1 VGLRQMLLGGTDE
14 HDLTT
19 LAEYQSIGGYGQVE
33 KARAMTADVLIAEL
47 QKANLRGRGG
57 AGFPMGRKASLL
69 DRKSPKP
76 KYLVVN
82 ADESEPGAFKDRE
95 VMAKAPHR
103 LLEGCLIAAH
113 AIESLNVFIYIRGEY
128 LTEYEILQRA
138 VDEAR
143 AAGIFGDVEV
153 TVYRGAGAYICG
165 EETALLDSLEGR
177 RGQPRPRPPFPP
189 IQGLYAAPTQINNV
203 CTIATVPAI
212 LELGPDGFTS
222 IGTPGSPGT
231 VLFSISGNVERP
243 GNYELELGTSMR
255 ELIYTHA
262 GGIAGGRQLKAVIPG
277 GSSVPALTARQIDV
291 PLDYDSL
298 GAIGTF
304 FGAASLIV
312 VDDRCCMVQLAL
324 RSTKFYMHESC
335 GKCTPCRADRG
346 RRRDRARPRA
356 AAQGLRPH
364 RGQVPVRAGR
374 LRRMAGAELHGQ
386 MAGRVRRARR
396 AGPLPPRRRVVDRR
410 HLRAL
415 RPAHPRPGGR
425 GARVTRCQTRNQ
437 SVTRFPQIPCS
448 GRKPRCQTRDES
460 VT

>member
-1 VGLRQMLLGGTDE
+1 MPARSMLLAGADE
-14 HDLTT
+14 RDLTK
-19 LAEYQSIGGYGQVE
+19 LAEYQAIGGYAQALR
-33 KARAMTADVLIAEL
+33 ARAMTSDDLIAEL
-47 QKANLRGRGG
+47 QGATLRGRGG
-57 AGFPMGRKASLL
+57 AGFPMGRKASLV

-95 VMAKAPHR
+95 VMARVPHR

-113 AIESLNVFIYIRGEY
+113 AIESQEVFIYIRGEY
-128 LTEYEILQRA
+128 LTEYEILARA
-138 VDEAR
+138 VEQAR
-143 AAGIFGDVEV
+143 KAGILGDVNV

-165 EETALLDSLEGR
+165 EETALLESLEGS

-189 IQGLYAAPTQINNV
+189 VQGLYMSPTEINNV
-203 CTIATVPAI
+203 CTIATLPAI
-212 LELGPDGFTS
+212 LELGVEGFTS

-231 VLFSISGNVERP
+231 VLFSVSGNVEKP

-277 GSSVPALTARQIDV
+277 GSSVPALTPRQIDV
-291 PLDYDSL
+291 PLDFDSI

-335 GKCTPCRADRG
+335 GRCTPCREGTRWIVQLLERIESGDATTADLELLRKVC
-346 RRRDRARPRA
+346 DRIEGKSLCALGDFAVWPVQSYFDKWHDEWVA
-356 AAQGLRPH
+356 HVEQGACPYGGESSLEGIFAPSDQH
-364 RGQVPVRAGR
+364 THSPVATVPA
-374 LRRMAGAELHGQ
+374 
-386 MAGRVRRARR
+386 
-396 AGPLPPRRRVVDRR
+396 
-410 HLRAL
+410 
-415 RPAHPRPGGR
+415 
-425 GARVTRCQTRNQ
+425 
-437 SVTRFPQIPCS
+437 
-448 GRKPRCQTRDES
+448 
-460 VT
+460 

>member
-1 VGLRQMLLGGTDE
+1 VPARSMLLAGADE
-14 HDLTT
+14 RDLTK
-19 LAEYQSIGGYGQVE
+19 LAEYQAIGGYAQALR
-33 KARAMTADVLIAEL
+33 ARAMTSDDLIAEL
-47 QKANLRGRGG
+47 QSATLRGRGG
-57 AGFPMGRKASLL
+57 AGFPMGRKASLV

-95 VMAKAPHR
+95 VMARVPHR

-113 AIESLNVFIYIRGEY
+113 AIESQEVFIYIRGEY
-128 LTEYEILQRA
+128 LTEYEILARA
-138 VDEAR
+138 VEQAR
-143 AAGIFGDVEV
+143 KAGILGDVNV

-165 EETALLDSLEGR
+165 EETALLESLEGS

-189 IQGLYAAPTQINNV
+189 VQGLYMSPTEINNV
-203 CTIATVPAI
+203 CTIATLPAI
-212 LELGPDGFTS
+212 LELGVEGFTS

-231 VLFSISGNVERP
+231 VLFSVSGNVEKP

-277 GSSVPALTARQIDV
+277 GSSVPALTPRQIDV
-291 PLDYDSL
+291 PLDFDSI

-335 GKCTPCRADRG
+335 GRCTPCREGTRWIVQLLERIESGDATTADLELLRKVC
-346 RRRDRARPRA
+346 DRIEGKSLCALGDFAVWPVQSYFDKWHDEWVA
-356 AAQGLRPH
+356 HVEQGACPYGGESSLEGIFAPSDQH
-364 RGQVPVRAGR
+364 THSPVATVPA
-374 LRRMAGAELHGQ
+374 
-386 MAGRVRRARR
+386 
-396 AGPLPPRRRVVDRR
+396 
-410 HLRAL
+410 
-415 RPAHPRPGGR
+415 
-425 GARVTRCQTRNQ
+425 
-437 SVTRFPQIPCS
+437 
-448 GRKPRCQTRDES
+448 
-460 VT
+460 